1 MQIAPHAI
9 DVNVHPTKREVQFL
23 HEEEIVSGVR
33 TALET
38 LLLGANSSRVF
49 QTQQLVLPSMLE
61 STSLSSS
68 SISLGSSL
76 SDTSSSSRAA
86 DELDHGHAERLGD
99 SASDGEPRSK
109 VGRLSDSALKRPSTI
124 APSSMSHSS
133 SSSSLSGSKPKYQPS
148 KLVRTDALNP
158 QGRLDSFLRKPSS
171 DSKSATAS
179 SSSPSAALS
188 ALDSSTMQSAT
199 DEPAFRGFIRKRPSR
214 PPVTLTSVH
223 SLIDAVESAS
233 HDALTLIFQQHSFVG
248 CIDDT
253 YCLIQHKTKL
263 YVINVCLLS
272 QSFFYEQVC

>member
-61 STSLSSS
+61 STSSTSSS
-68 SISLGSSL
+68 MSLGSSL
-76 SDTSSSSRAA
+76 SETGSSSRGAV
-86 DELDHGHAERLGD
+86 ELVDGNAERLGD
-99 SASDGEPRSK
+99 SATDGEPRFK
-109 VGRLSDSALKRPSTI
+109 VGRLSDSTLKRPATI
-124 APSSMSHSS
+124 ASHSS
-133 SSSSLSGSKPKYQPS
+133 FSSSLSGSKPKYQPN

-158 QGRLDSFLRKPSS
+158 QGRLDSFLRKSSS
-171 DSKSATAS
+171 DSKSTSAS
-179 SSSPSAALS
+179 SPSPSAASSL
-188 ALDSSTMQSAT
+188 LDSSSTQSAT
-199 DEPAFRGFIRKRPSR
+199 DEPSFRGFIRKRPSR

-233 HDALTLIFQQHSFVG
+233 HDALTSIFQQHSFVG

-272 QSFFYEQVC
+272 QSFFYEQVR